1 MADPTQ
7 GTAGHQETGA
17 GDLPAFKRYFSE
29 STQRDLIE
37 DDRIAW
43 RDVCGILFSIV
54 AIGVLLG
61 ITGVMLAF
69 WN

>member
-1 MADPTQ
+1 MADPTHE
-7 GTAGHQETGA
+7 TAGHPQPGA
-17 GDLPAFKRYFSE
+17 SDLSVLKQYFSE

-43 RDVCGILFSIV
+43 RNVCGILFSIV

-61 ITGVMLAF
+61 VSGVALAL

>member
-1 MADPTQ
+1 MADPTP
-7 GTAGHQETGA
+7 GAAGHPQPGA
-17 GDLPAFKRYFSE
+17 NNLSVLKQYFDE
-29 STQRDLIE
+29 SAQRELLE

-43 RDVCGILFSIV
+43 RNVCGILFSIV

-61 ITGVMLAF
+61 ATGVMLAF

>member
-1 MADPTQ
+1 MADPTHE
-7 GTAGHQETGA
+7 TAGHPQPGA
-17 GDLPAFKRYFSE
+17 GDLSVLKQYFSE

-43 RDVCGILFSIV
+43 RNVCGILFSIV

-61 ITGVMLAF
+61 VSGVALAL